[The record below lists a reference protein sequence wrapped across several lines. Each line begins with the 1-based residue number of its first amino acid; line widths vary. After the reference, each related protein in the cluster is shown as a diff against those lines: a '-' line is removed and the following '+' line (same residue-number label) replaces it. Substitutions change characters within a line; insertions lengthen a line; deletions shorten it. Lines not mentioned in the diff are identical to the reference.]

1 MRLIFIY
8 NTINMIVIERRSFG
22 ASWNLVVIRN
32 IMCKALTW
40 NFKIRAGKCITA
52 WLGIEGVIVDASGR
66 IIASINPI
74 TYRNI
79 ETSF

>member
-8 NTINMIVIERRSFG
+8 NTINMTVIERRSFV

-32 IMCKALTW
+32 IICKALTW
-40 NFKIRAGKCITA
+40 NFKIRAGKCTA
-52 WLGIEGVIVDASGR
+52 WLGIEGVIVEASGR
-66 IIASINPI
+66 IIASISPI

>member
-1 MRLIFIY
+1 
-8 NTINMIVIERRSFG
+8 
-22 ASWNLVVIRN
+22 
-32 IMCKALTW
+32 MCKAFTW

-52 WLGIEGVIVDASGR
+52 WLGIKGVIVDASGR